1 MSGDKEREYSYHFAK
16 AYPNHIVFQGAVEVQ
31 TQESRDASP
40 SAHMK
45 VESHAWACGGCQ
57 TASILPSCARC
68 DNDGFLMRSGSS
80 GRIDLVCNRCRTA
93 LTPLVCSC
101 GTSSYVSMGN
111 LLRYTKEPILSEEER
126 LERAKQD
133 RAFNI
138 GCLAILLIGA
148 LWWALS

>member
-1 MSGDKEREYSYHFAK
+1 
-16 AYPNHIVFQGAVEVQ
+16 
-31 TQESRDASP
+31 
-40 SAHMK
+40 
-45 VESHAWACGGCQ
+45 
-57 TASILPSCARC
+57 
-68 DNDGFLMRSGSS
+68 MRSGSS